1 MDVST
6 MWTAARGVAVSAALL
21 VHGTPQAP
29 ALLPTTPAQVH
40 TAVPAELLHHVP
52 LPISIDQALAAMHR

>member
-21 VHGTPQAP
+21 VHGTPQTPVLVA
-29 ALLPTTPAQVH
+29 ATPAHAH
-40 TAVPAELLHHVP
+40 TGVPAELLHHVP